1 MSFMRYSFISLAVA
15 LCLAASCAAPK
26 EVAYFQNA
34 ADNSLQY
41 NVPTTGAITLRPED
55 KIGIIVNTRDPQ
67 LTTLFNLPY
76 IANRVGSTTD
86 ARSAGNNSTGVLGYT
101 VDSNGDIDFPIV
113 GKLHVAGLQRSEVA
127 DCVKEAL
134 LSRSLVKDPVVTV
147 EFMNLTY
154 SVLGEVNNPGRYSIE
169 KDRVSVLDAIGAAG
183 DLAIYG
189 RRDNILVVRT
199 ADSGEQMRYFLNLTR
214 IEDVMASP
222 AYYLQ
227 QGDVVYVTPNDMR
240 IRQSTVNGNNVRSTS
255 FWISL
260 ASLAATLTSTIA
272 VLTR

>member
-1 MSFMRYSFISLAVA
+1 MRYGLVLSVA
-15 LCLAASCAAPK
+15 AAMLVSCAAPK

-34 ADNSLQY
+34 DDMSLRY
-41 NVPTTGAITLRPED
+41 SVPSTGAITLRPED
-55 KIGIIVNTRDPQ
+55 QIGIIVNTRDPQ

-76 IANRVGSTTD
+76 IANRIGSTVD
-86 ARSAGNNSTGVLGYT
+86 ARAAGNNSTGVLGYT
-101 VDSNGDIDFPIV
+101 VDGAGDIDFPVI
-113 GKLHVAGLQRSEVA
+113 GKMHVAGLQRGEVA
-127 DCVKEAL
+127 ALVKDAL
-134 LSRSLVKDPVVTV
+134 LDRDLVKDPVVTV

-154 SVLGEVNNPGRYSIE
+154 SVLGEVARPGRYSIE

-183 DLAIYG
+183 DLSIYG
-189 RRDNILVVRT
+189 RRDNVLIVRT
-199 ADSGEQMRYFLNLTR
+199 AEDGAQSRHFLDLTK
-214 IEDVMASP
+214 IDDVMESP

-240 IRQSTVNGNNVRSTS
+240 IRQSTINGNNVRSTS